1 MSFFS
6 PNKKAK
12 REQGKS
18 ESCNEND
25 NYYEQFQQV
34 TMNRLAREALLAA
47 ARPASSGGNSYSE
60 HFSKD
65 AVKQP
70 RKPQDKRITELLQ
83 ENLSTQMVLG
93 MASIKGEQKMEGD
106 VVSLGLHNSFFVEG
120 VKIGWPYPIVMMPQ
134 RQVSFSLYSINVTLH
149 EVVGTGP
156 VDKVTF
162 IHTSICR
169 WPSTSSRH

>member
-134 RQVSFSLYSINVTLH
+134 RQVSFFVFNQRYTPRSCWD
-149 EVVGTGP
+149 GT
-156 VDKVTF
+156 
-162 IHTSICR
+162 C
-169 WPSTSSRH
+169 